1 MLTINNNEQLLWNL
15 NKNKKQMQNLIIKDL
30 TKNYKTQL
38 KKREFLEA
46 FDSDQEYYK
55 NIKVMKLC
63 DIEKLEEEL
72 KNTE

>member
-1 MLTINNNEQLLWNL
+1 MR
-15 NKNKKQMQNLIIKDL
+15 NLIIKDIS
-30 TKNYKTQL
+30 KNYKTQL
-38 KKREFLEA
+38 KKREFSEA
-46 FDSDQEYYK
+46 FDSDSEYYK